1 MTAQGDLSRSGGQ
14 LAGKRLSVRPGA
26 GKAATEHI
34 GDPAEVRIMRGTAD
48 VTALWINDSDPATAR
63 DRPEARPDGVVELR
77 PLLHAAAIT
86 ACEDRTAWRDLL
98 RVANAVTA
106 ALVTRGQL
114 PAHLTVGRDDDPAL
128 AARTIAAAWKH
139 VTATP
144 VQRRP

>member
-1 MTAQGDLSRSGGQ
+1 MTARCDLSRSGGQ
-14 LAGKRLSVRPGA
+14 LAGKRLSVRLGA
-26 GKAATEHI
+26 GKAATERI

-48 VTALWINDSDPATAR
+48 VTALWSNDIDPVAVR
-63 DRPEARPDGVVELR
+63 DRPQACPDGVVELR

-86 ACEDRTAWRDLL
+86 AFEDRAAWRDLL

-106 ALVTRGQL
+106 ALVSQGQL

-139 VTATP
+139 VTSTP